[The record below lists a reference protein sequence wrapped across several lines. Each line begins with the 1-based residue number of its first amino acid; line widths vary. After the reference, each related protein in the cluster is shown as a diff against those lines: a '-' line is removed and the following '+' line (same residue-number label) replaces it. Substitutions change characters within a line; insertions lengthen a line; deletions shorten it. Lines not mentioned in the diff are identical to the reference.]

1 MKLARLGLL
10 CVLSALALAAPS
22 DHRSA
27 HACGWS
33 SSVETMTQQ
42 HPDLPFDH
50 FAAGRLGIVQPTYAR
65 SYLVV
70 AYRHLQG
77 IGLSTTEQ
85 AGARNL
91 WAARVGRPASA
102 NRPEAPWVDAKHRH
116 LGTPTDAPIPTGTTQ
131 HYAWIDNCLP
141 DAFAKAGATLDARA
155 NKYGS
160 KSKEVQA
167 WVARQDAVFARCGG
181 SGAALPPALPT
192 TDPLLRADAA
202 YQDAALAFYA
212 GDHAEAERRF
222 RAIGLDSSSPW
233 RPLAK
238 YVTVRAITRAGM
250 MAGPAPSLPAL
261 QRAET
266 EVRALLADPTARE
279 VHGAARR
286 YLQFL
291 RFRTDPSALQRE
303 LAVALAGSRLDADFE
318 SALDDY
324 TALLDRDPGPL
335 ALSARSDDRLSA
347 WIGVMQSTD
356 AKAFDRAEALYKQ
369 SRSTVWL
376 VASLAKASPA
386 HGSRLDPLLRDASAV
401 AVSHPGFA
409 LARYHRIRLLAAR
422 QASSALFQE
431 ARTTLASLRPE
442 DGVSAR
448 NALLELAVVLAPT
461 LDDLIDH
468 AVTVPAGVY
477 EDGSWGVVQPS
488 AGAVPMLHPAS
499 AGLVSSKLPVSRMAE
514 AARSARLPA
523 NVRAQV
529 AVAAWTRAVL
539 LGDHKQAKALAPV
552 VSSLNPALRPFVER
566 TVTARGRALQRL
578 ALLET
583 LLEASTVSTNV
594 HAWRAGSVAMG
605 TIQSSYDTT
614 WWCGSAT
621 AGGNAGNSWQTPGQV
636 SPWDVR
642 FLSPEERRVR
652 DREVRQLEQLGSAP
666 TFLAKE
672 AAAVAELVPNDPRV
686 PKLLHLAVRATRYG
700 CKDAGT
706 TEASRAAFRVLH
718 KKYPSSEWA
727 KQTPYYY

>member
-1 MKLARLGLL
+1 MKLARIGLL
-10 CVLSALALAAPS
+10 SVLSALLLAAPS

-27 HACGWS
+27 RACGWS
-33 SSVETMTQQ
+33 SSVETTTQQ
-42 HPDLPFDH
+42 HPDLPFEH

-77 IGLSTTEQ
+77 IGLSATEQ
-85 AGARNL
+85 AGASDL
-91 WAARVGRPASA
+91 WAARIGRPPSVD
-102 NRPEAPWVDAKHRH
+102 RPEAPWIDAKHRH
-116 LGTPTDAPIPTGTTQ
+116 LGTPAGAPLPTGTNLN
-131 HYAWIDNCLP
+131 YAWVDNCLP
-141 DAFAKAGATLDARA
+141 DAFAKAAATLDARA
-155 NKYGS
+155 GKYGA

-181 SGAALPPALPT
+181 SGAALPSALPT
-192 TDPLLRADAA
+192 SDPLLRADAA
-202 YQDAALAFYA
+202 YQEAALAFYA

-250 MAGPAPSLPAL
+250 LAGPSPSLPAL

-266 EVRALLADPTARE
+266 EVRALLADPSAHE
-279 VHGAARR
+279 VHGAAKR

-291 RFRTDPSALQRE
+291 RFRTDPRALQRD
-303 LAVALAGSRLDADFE
+303 LAIALAGSRLDADFQ

-335 ALSARSDDRLSA
+335 ELSAPTDDRLSA

-356 AKAFDRAEALYKQ
+356 AKAFDRAETLYKQ

-376 VASLAKASPA
+376 VAALAKASPS

-401 AVSHPGFA
+401 AAVHPGFV
-409 LARYHRIRLLAAR
+409 LARYHSVRLLAAR
-422 QASSALFQE
+422 QPSPALFQE
-431 ARTTLASLRPE
+431 VRSTLAALRPE
-442 DGVSAR
+442 DGPSAR
-448 NALLELAVVLAPT
+448 NALLQLAVVLAPT
-461 LDDLIDH
+461 LDDLLDH

-488 AGAVPMLHPAS
+488 AGATPMLHPAS
-499 AGLVSSKLPVSRMAE
+499 AGVLSGKLPVSRMAE
-514 AARSARLPA
+514 AARSARLPS

-539 LGDHKQAKALAPV
+539 LGDGKQIKALAPV

-566 TVTARGRALQRL
+566 TRAAQGRALQRL

-583 LLEASTVSTNV
+583 LLEASKVSTNV
-594 HAWRAGSVAMG
+594 YAWRAGPMATG

-621 AGGNAGNSWQTPGQV
+621 AGGNAGNSWQTPGEV
-636 SPWDVR
+636 SPGDVR
-642 FLSPEERRVR
+642 FLSSEERRVR
-652 DREVRQLEQLGSAP
+652 DGEVRRLEQLGSAP

-672 AAAVAELVPNDPRV
+672 AAALAELVPNDLRV

-727 KQTPYYY
+727 KKTPYYY